1 MILDMQSQDR
11 SRVQVVDKSIAIMV
25 ALSGN
30 PKTVIELAHETHYS
44 KTCIYR
50 ILRSLVLGNFVEEA
64 VIEKKFGLTSF
75 FDSLKTFENTRFT
88 RLNSLAMPHMYEIYR
103 KFNESV
109 NLAVLIENRIE
120 YLHQIESTQE
130 IRAGNPLHDKDFAHS
145 TALGKAILSG
155 MSTEMANSKIDKF
168 DFRRLTLRTITN
180 GEDFKKIVIQARRV
194 GYAID
199 DQENELGA
207 RCVAVAIFDN
217 ERFPIAAI
225 SVSGPVSRMDAEKI
239 KLIVESLKRL
249 SLTITESLTLK

>member
-1 MILDMQSQDR
+1 
-11 SRVQVVDKSIAIMV
+11 
-25 ALSGN
+25 
-30 PKTVIELAHETHYS
+30 
-44 KTCIYR
+44 
-50 ILRSLVLGNFVEEA
+50 
-64 VIEKKFGLTSF
+64 
-75 FDSLKTFENTRFT
+75 
-88 RLNSLAMPHMYEIYR
+88 
-103 KFNESV
+103 
-109 NLAVLIENRIE
+109 
-120 YLHQIESTQE
+120 
-130 IRAGNPLHDKDFAHS
+130 LHDKDFAHS

-180 GEDFKKIVIQARRV
+180 VEDFKKIVIQTRRV

-249 SLTITESLTLK
+249 SLTITESLSLK